1 MRNDFL
7 ITCTSP
13 EFSKDELVRLF
24 FFGRSESE
32 IAEVAEVHLRTVQA
46 WKQGRKPV
54 PAPIARL
61 LRLMSSRTVLENSGP
76 WTGAYASGTRLVLD
90 EAAGFGVSIEFEEV
104 FRLKDYRRIYHL
116 GTQQSELIERLMMER
131 DFYRRNCIQQAK
143 YGMLINSIFPSPPT
157 EDA

>member
-1 MRNDFL
+1 MRDDFL

-24 FFGRSESE
+24 FFGRSEAE
-32 IAEVAEVHLRTVQA
+32 IAEVAEVHLRTVKA
-46 WKQGRKPV
+46 WKQGKKPV

-76 WTGAYASGTRLVLD
+76 WTGVYASGTRLVLD
-90 EAAGFGVSIEFEEV
+90 DVAGFDVSIEFEEI
-104 FRLKDYRRIYHL
+104 FRLKDYRRIYNL
-116 GTQQSELIERLMMER
+116 GTRQFELIERLMMER